1 MADFVMNYAKGRLA
15 ELAYAIL
22 GTGGTAQQ
30 ANGVFVIVLLASSGV
45 ESDAT
50 LKDKATLASLVS
62 GATDEATNTGYSRLI
77 VDETGDGLSVTIDTT
92 NDRVDVDMNDPSW
105 AAVTNDG
112 TGAISD
118 LVVCY
123 DPDST
128 GGTDAA
134 IVPLVQLDF
143 SVTPNGGSIT
153 ATLASGGF
161 YRAS

>member
-1 MADFVMNYAKGRLA
+1 MADFVFNCAKGRLA

-22 GTGGTAQQ
+22 GTGGTAQV
-30 ANGVFVIVLLASSGV
+30 ANGVFVVALLASSGV
-45 ESDAT
+45 ETDAT
-50 LKDKATLASLVS
+50 LKDKATLSALVS
-62 GATDEATNTGYSRLI
+62 GTTDEATNTGYSRLI
-77 VDETGDGLSVTIDTT
+77 VDETGDGLTVTIDNT
-92 NDRVDVDMNDPSW
+92 NDRVDVDMSDPTW

-123 DPDST
+123 DSDST
-128 GGTDAA
+128 GGTDAN
-134 IVPLVQLDF
+134 IIPLVQLDL

-153 ATLASGGF
+153 ATLASAGF

>member
-1 MADFVMNYAKGRLA
+1 MADFVFNIAKGRLA
-15 ELAYAIL
+15 ELCLNIL
-22 GTGGTAQQ
+22 GTGGAAQV
-30 ANGVFVIVLLASSGV
+30 ANGVLVVALLASSGV

-50 LKDKATLASLVS
+50 LKDKDDLAALVS
-62 GATDEATNTGYSRLI
+62 GTTNEATNTGYSRLI
-77 VDETGDGLSVTIDTT
+77 VDETGDGLSVTIDDT

-112 TGAISD
+112 TGAIGD

-128 GGTDAA
+128 GGADSA